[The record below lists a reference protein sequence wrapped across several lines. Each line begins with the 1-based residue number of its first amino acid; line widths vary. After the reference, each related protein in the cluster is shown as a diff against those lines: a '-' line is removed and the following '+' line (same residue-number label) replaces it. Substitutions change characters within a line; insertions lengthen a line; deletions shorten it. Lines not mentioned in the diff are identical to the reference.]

1 MQESGQKTIAKRLGA
16 TARPM
21 ADGLIAAPLEADR
34 APPTPMGFLAEFH
47 AFSSVV
53 RHLFA
58 DGLQDGIE
66 KCWQALPIL
75 WNLREHRK
83 YARVL
88 RQPHV
93 QPLKTAYPRLAY
105 KYLGHSLSMR
115 FTTRKRLK
123 ILREH
128 YEYLAPRVRP
138 DFLKNLFDSRPTVWQ
153 EEREGHRF
161 DIKLSFPHPD
171 DQEGDFALSF
181 ERDDVA
187 LYQTS
192 FVICSGDS
200 IGAHAPSVIFIARMQ
215 GGGERYG
222 LIRAA
227 THACVDVS
235 PADMLMSALEGLST
249 ALGIRMLV
257 GVDAKSQV
265 SKSAVDKPRGFF
277 DYDGFWRAYGGDRTP
292 TGVYAIR
299 LPFPE
304 KPIELVKA
312 KHRGRTARK
321 RVFKNEIA
329 ECVRQHCAQNFL
341 KTSGC
346 R

>member
-1 MQESGQKTIAKRLGA
+1 MQDSGEKTIAQRLGGNV
-16 TARPM
+16 RPM
-21 ADGLIAAPLEADR
+21 GDGVIAAPLEADG
-34 APPTPMGFLAEFH
+34 APPAPMGFRAEFQ
-47 AFSSVV
+47 AFASVV
-53 RHLFA
+53 RHLFV
-58 DGLQDGIE
+58 DGVRDGIE

-88 RQPHV
+88 CQPHV
-93 QPLKTAYPRLAY
+93 LPLKAAYPRLAY
-105 KYLGHSLSMR
+105 KYLGRSLSMR
-115 FTTRKRLK
+115 FTTRTRLK

-128 YEYLAPRVRP
+128 YEYLGPRVRP
-138 DFLKNLFDSRPTVWQ
+138 DFLKSLFDSCPAVWH
-153 EEREGHRF
+153 EEREGHCF
-161 DIKLSFPHPD
+161 DIKLSFPHPH

-181 ERDDVA
+181 ERDSVP

-192 FVICSGDS
+192 FSICSGDS
-200 IGAHAPSVIFIARMQ
+200 VGARSPSVIFIARMQ

-227 THACVDVS
+227 TQACMDVS
-235 PADMLMSALEGLST
+235 PADMLMSALEGLSA

-265 SKSAVDKPRGFF
+265 SKSDENKPQAFF
-277 DYDGFWRAYGGDRTP
+277 DYDGFWRSYGGERTSN
-292 TGVYAIR
+292 GVYAMR

-304 KPIELVKA
+304 KPIELIKA

-321 RVFKNEIA
+321 RVFKSEIA
-329 ECVRQHCAQNFL
+329 EQVHQHFAQNFL
-341 KTSGC
+341 KTGGS